1 MGLFDKVKNLF
12 TEEVE
17 EEVVKKEP
25 KKEIKKE
32 KEIQKEIRKIEIA
45 PARRESKVLVEEKEE
60 EEVVSE
66 SLSLKKD
73 EKFVFPVYFSDEDFD
88 DLEKPKEVKK
98 EEVKEF
104 RPSYNIKNE
113 EPVKEEIKTFRA
125 SPIISPVYGILDKN
139 YSKDD
144 ITTKETKDITYYKSD
159 RVTIDDIRNKAFG
172 TLEEELENS
181 FFNDPIVLVK
191 EELII
196 ENNYDSGIDI
206 FEELETKETR
216 ESRNNVDLLK
226 EDYNLT
232 LQEEMNIVEE
242 LEEVEETTEDLAK
255 ELEKQRQKI
264 EEINQIIK
272 NNIINGEQ
280 QVSQKFDNIIEELDE
295 IEDELTIVSQE
306 EYIEDEISES
316 TEEYI
321 EDEYNDSEYSNE
333 KNEETN
339 DDLVESD
346 LFNLID
352 SMYEKRDEE

>member
-60 EEVVSE
+60 EVVSE
-66 SLSLKKD
+66 NLSLKKD

-98 EEVKEF
+98 EETKEF

-113 EPVKEEIKTFRA
+113 EPIKEEIKTFRA

-159 RVTIDDIRNKAFG
+159 RVTVDDIRNKAFG

-196 ENNYDSGIDI
+196 DNNYDSGIDI

-280 QVSQKFDNIIEELDE
+280 PVSQKFDNIIEELDE